1 MIHFIFFL
9 YLLNIIKSGFLNQNP
24 IFDYSHSKNEPLNIL
39 AGSLS
44 SLKAIIPFDYRKLQI
59 CSPQKYEKA
68 ERFPDMVKSINKFVE
83 MDPKLTKEE
92 RNLLSAGYKN
102 IISDKRSSW
111 RLLNN
116 MERKEEEKKN
126 TTQSAYIKE
135 IKDKIET
142 ELNQICAQIQSVI
155 DKYLIPNA
163 TDVENKVFYLKLK
176 ADYYRYK
183 CEFANGKEFDEA
195 CDNAEKVYKEAYELS
210 NKEMPITNSTRLG
223 LDLNFSVF
231 YYEIKGL
238 KEEACTIAKNAF
250 DESMKSLDDLE
261 KSKAKDTLLIIQLL
275 KENLILWTNEMNGE
289 EE

>member
-1 MIHFIFFL
+1 MQNFTREEYV
-9 YLLNIIKSGFLNQNP
+9 YL
-24 IFDYSHSKNEPLNIL
+24 SKL
-39 AGSLS
+39 
-44 SLKAIIPFDYRKLQI
+44 
-59 CSPQKYEKA
+59 YEKA
-68 ERFPDMVKSINKFVE
+68 ERFPDMVKSINKYVE
-83 MDPKLTKEE
+83 LDPKLTKEE

-116 MERKEEEKKN
+116 LEQKEEEKKN

-135 IKDKIET
+135 IKEKIEK
-142 ELNQICAQIQSVI
+142 ELNSIVDEIQSMI
-155 DKYLIPNA
+155 DKYLLPNA
-163 TDVENKVFYLKLK
+163 IDVENKVFYLKLK
-176 ADYYRYK
+176 ADYFRYK
-183 CEFANGKEFDEA
+183 CEFTSDKEFDDA
-195 CDNAEKVYKEAYELS
+195 CSKAEKAYKEAYEIS
-210 NKEMPITNSTRLG
+210 NKEMSITNSTRLG

-238 KEEACTIAKNAF
+238 REEACNIAKNAF
-250 DESMKSLDDLE
+250 EEAMKCLDDLE

>member
-1 MIHFIFFL
+1 MANYSREEYV
-9 YLLNIIKSGFLNQNP
+9 YL
-24 IFDYSHSKNEPLNIL
+24 SKL
-39 AGSLS
+39 
-44 SLKAIIPFDYRKLQI
+44 
-59 CSPQKYEKA
+59 YEKA
-68 ERFPDMVKSINKFVE
+68 ERFPDMVQSINKYVE
-83 MDPKLTKEE
+83 LDPKLTKEE

-126 TTQSAYIKE
+126 TVQSANVKE
-135 IKDKIET
+135 IKDKIEK
-142 ELNQICAQIQSVI
+142 ELNTICAEIQSVI

-163 TDVENKVFYLKLK
+163 VDVENKVFYLKLK

-183 CEFANGKEFDEA
+183 CEFSNGKDFDEA
-195 CDNAEKVYKEAYELS
+195 CANAEKVYKEAYELS

-238 KEEACTIAKNAF
+238 KEEACNIAKNAF
-250 DESMKSLDDLE
+250 DEAMKSLDDLE
-261 KSKAKDTLLIIQLL
+261 KSRAKDTLLIIQLL

>member
-1 MIHFIFFL
+1 MQNFTREEYV
-9 YLLNIIKSGFLNQNP
+9 YL
-24 IFDYSHSKNEPLNIL
+24 SKL
-39 AGSLS
+39 
-44 SLKAIIPFDYRKLQI
+44 
-59 CSPQKYEKA
+59 YEKA
-68 ERFPDMVKSINKFVE
+68 ERFPDMVKSINKYVE
-83 MDPKLTKEE
+83 LEPKLTKEE

-116 MERKEEEKKN
+116 LEQKEEEKKN

-135 IKDKIET
+135 IKEKIEK
-142 ELNQICAQIQSVI
+142 ELNSIVDEIQSMI
-155 DKYLIPNA
+155 DKYLLPNA
-163 TDVENKVFYLKLK
+163 IDVENKVFYLKLK
-176 ADYYRYK
+176 ADYFRYK
-183 CEFANGKEFDEA
+183 CEFTSDKEFDDA
-195 CDNAEKVYKEAYELS
+195 CAKAEKAYKEAYEIS
-210 NKEMPITNSTRLG
+210 NKEMSITNSTRLG

-238 KEEACTIAKNAF
+238 REEACNIAKNAF
-250 DESMKSLDDLE
+250 EEAMKCLDDLE

>member
-1 MIHFIFFL
+1 MQNYSREEYV
-9 YLLNIIKSGFLNQNP
+9 YL
-24 IFDYSHSKNEPLNIL
+24 SKL
-39 AGSLS
+39 
-44 SLKAIIPFDYRKLQI
+44 
-59 CSPQKYEKA
+59 YEKA

-275 KENLILWTNEMNGE
+275 KENLILWKNEMNGE

>member
-1 MIHFIFFL
+1 MANYTREEYV
-9 YLLNIIKSGFLNQNP
+9 YL
-24 IFDYSHSKNEPLNIL
+24 SKL
-39 AGSLS
+39 
-44 SLKAIIPFDYRKLQI
+44 
-59 CSPQKYEKA
+59 YEKA
-68 ERFPDMVKSINKFVE
+68 ERFPDMVQSINKFVE

-126 TTQSAYIKE
+126 AVQSANVKE
-135 IKDKIET
+135 IKDKIEK
-142 ELNQICAQIQSVI
+142 ELNAICAEIQSVI

-163 TDVENKVFYLKLK
+163 VDVENKVFYLKLK

-183 CEFANGKEFDEA
+183 CEFSNGKDFDEA
-195 CDNAEKVYKEAYELS
+195 CANAEKVYKEAYELS

-238 KEEACTIAKNAF
+238 KEEACNIAKNAF
-250 DESMKSLDDLE
+250 DEAMKSLDDLE
-261 KSKAKDTLLIIQLL
+261 KSRAKDTLLIIQLL

-289 EE
+289 ED

>member
-1 MIHFIFFL
+1 MQNYSREEYV
-9 YLLNIIKSGFLNQNP
+9 YL
-24 IFDYSHSKNEPLNIL
+24 SKL
-39 AGSLS
+39 
-44 SLKAIIPFDYRKLQI
+44 
-59 CSPQKYEKA
+59 YEKA

-135 IKDKIET
+135 IKDKIES

-195 CDNAEKVYKEAYELS
+195 CIKAEKAYKEAYEIS

-238 KEEACTIAKNAF
+238 REEACNIAKTAF
-250 DESMKSLDDLE
+250 EEAMKCLDDLE

-275 KENLILWTNEMNGE
+275 KENLILWTNEMSGE

>member
-1 MIHFIFFL
+1 MQNYTREEYV
-9 YLLNIIKSGFLNQNP
+9 YL
-24 IFDYSHSKNEPLNIL
+24 SKL
-39 AGSLS
+39 
-44 SLKAIIPFDYRKLQI
+44 
-59 CSPQKYEKA
+59 YEKA

-83 MDPKLTKEE
+83 LDPKLTKEE

-126 TTQSAYIKE
+126 ATQSSYIKE
-135 IKDKIET
+135 IKDKIEK
-142 ELNQICAQIQSVI
+142 ELNDICAQIQSVI
-155 DKYLIPNA
+155 DQYLIPNA

-176 ADYYRYK
+176 ADYFRYK
-183 CEFANGKEFDEA
+183 CEFASDKEFDDA
-195 CDNAEKVYKEAYELS
+195 CDSAEKVYKEAYELS

-250 DESMKSLDDLE
+250 DEAMKSLDDLE

>member
-1 MIHFIFFL
+1 MQNFTREEYV
-9 YLLNIIKSGFLNQNP
+9 YL
-24 IFDYSHSKNEPLNIL
+24 SKL
-39 AGSLS
+39 
-44 SLKAIIPFDYRKLQI
+44 
-59 CSPQKYEKA
+59 YEKA
-68 ERFPDMVKSINKFVE
+68 ERFPDMVKSINKYVE
-83 MDPKLTKEE
+83 LDPKLTKEE

-116 MERKEEEKKN
+116 LEQKEEEKKN
-126 TTQSAYIKE
+126 KTQSGYIKE
-135 IKDKIET
+135 VKGKIEK
-142 ELNQICAQIQSVI
+142 ELNSIVDEIQSMI
-155 DKYLIPNA
+155 DKYLLPNA
-163 TDVENKVFYLKLK
+163 IDVENKVFYLKLK
-176 ADYYRYK
+176 ADYFRYK
-183 CEFANGKEFDEA
+183 CEFTSDKEFDDA
-195 CDNAEKVYKEAYELS
+195 CIKAEKAYKEAYEIS

-238 KEEACTIAKNAF
+238 REEACNIAKTAF
-250 DESMKSLDDLE
+250 EEAMKCLDDLE

>member
-1 MIHFIFFL
+1 MQNFTREEYV
-9 YLLNIIKSGFLNQNP
+9 YL
-24 IFDYSHSKNEPLNIL
+24 SKL
-39 AGSLS
+39 
-44 SLKAIIPFDYRKLQI
+44 
-59 CSPQKYEKA
+59 YEKA
-68 ERFPDMVKSINKFVE
+68 ERFPDMVKSINKYVE
-83 MDPKLTKEE
+83 LDPKLTKEE

-116 MERKEEEKKN
+116 LEQKEEEKKN

-135 IKDKIET
+135 IKEKIEK
-142 ELNQICAQIQSVI
+142 ELNSIVDEIQSMI
-155 DKYLIPNA
+155 DKYLLPNA
-163 TDVENKVFYLKLK
+163 IDVENKVFYLKLK
-176 ADYYRYK
+176 ADYFRYK
-183 CEFANGKEFDEA
+183 CEFTSDKEFDDA
-195 CDNAEKVYKEAYELS
+195 CIKAEKAYKEAYEIS

-238 KEEACTIAKNAF
+238 REEACNIAKTAF
-250 DESMKSLDDLE
+250 EEAMKCLDDLE

>member
-1 MIHFIFFL
+1 MQNFTREEYF
-9 YLLNIIKSGFLNQNP
+9 YL
-24 IFDYSHSKNEPLNIL
+24 SKL
-39 AGSLS
+39 
-44 SLKAIIPFDYRKLQI
+44 
-59 CSPQKYEKA
+59 YEKA
-68 ERFPDMVKSINKFVE
+68 ERFPDMVKSINKYVE
-83 MDPKLTKEE
+83 LDPKLTKEE

-116 MERKEEEKKN
+116 LEQKEEEKKN

-135 IKDKIET
+135 IKEKIEK
-142 ELNQICAQIQSVI
+142 ELNSIVDEIQSMI
-155 DKYLIPNA
+155 DKYLLPNA
-163 TDVENKVFYLKLK
+163 IDVENKVFYLKLK
-176 ADYYRYK
+176 ADYFRYK
-183 CEFANGKEFDEA
+183 CEFTSDKEFDDA
-195 CDNAEKVYKEAYELS
+195 CAKAEKAYKEAYEIS
-210 NKEMPITNSTRLG
+210 NKEMSITNSTRLG

-238 KEEACTIAKNAF
+238 REEACNIAKNAF
-250 DESMKSLDDLE
+250 EEAMKCLDDLE

>member
-1 MIHFIFFL
+1 MANYTREEYV
-9 YLLNIIKSGFLNQNP
+9 YL
-24 IFDYSHSKNEPLNIL
+24 SKL
-39 AGSLS
+39 
-44 SLKAIIPFDYRKLQI
+44 
-59 CSPQKYEKA
+59 YEKA
-68 ERFPDMVKSINKFVE
+68 ERFPDMVQSINKYVE
-83 MDPKLTKEE
+83 LDPKLTKEE

-126 TTQSAYIKE
+126 AVQSANVKE
-135 IKDKIET
+135 IKDKIEK
-142 ELNQICAQIQSVI
+142 ELNTICAEIQSVI

-163 TDVENKVFYLKLK
+163 VDVENKVFYLKLK

-183 CEFANGKEFDEA
+183 CEFSNGKDFDEA
-195 CDNAEKVYKEAYELS
+195 CANAEKVYKEAYELS

-238 KEEACTIAKNAF
+238 KEEACNIAKNAF
-250 DESMKSLDDLE
+250 DEAMKSLDDLE
-261 KSKAKDTLLIIQLL
+261 KSRAKDTLLIIQLL

>member
-1 MIHFIFFL
+1 MQNYSREEYV
-9 YLLNIIKSGFLNQNP
+9 YL
-24 IFDYSHSKNEPLNIL
+24 SKL
-39 AGSLS
+39 
-44 SLKAIIPFDYRKLQI
+44 
-59 CSPQKYEKA
+59 YEKA

-135 IKDKIET
+135 IKDKIES

-275 KENLILWTNEMNGE
+275 KENLILWTNEMSGE

>member
-1 MIHFIFFL
+1 
-9 YLLNIIKSGFLNQNP
+9 
-24 IFDYSHSKNEPLNIL
+24 
-39 AGSLS
+39 
-44 SLKAIIPFDYRKLQI
+44 
-59 CSPQKYEKA
+59 
-68 ERFPDMVKSINKFVE
+68 
-83 MDPKLTKEE
+83 
-92 RNLLSAGYKN
+92 
-102 IISDKRSSW
+102 
-111 RLLNN
+111 

-135 IKDKIET
+135 IKDKIES

>member
-1 MIHFIFFL
+1 MNNTTTDL
-9 YLLNIIKSGFLNQNP
+9 STNIKSSTKP
-24 IFDYSHSKNEPLNIL
+24 
-39 AGSLS
+39 A
-44 SLKAIIPFDYRKLQI
+44 
-59 CSPQKYEKA
+59 
-68 ERFPDMVKSINKFVE
+68 
-83 MDPKLTKEE
+83 KLTKEE

>member
-1 MIHFIFFL
+1 MQNFTREEYV
-9 YLLNIIKSGFLNQNP
+9 YL
-24 IFDYSHSKNEPLNIL
+24 SKL
-39 AGSLS
+39 
-44 SLKAIIPFDYRKLQI
+44 
-59 CSPQKYEKA
+59 YEKA
-68 ERFPDMVKSINKFVE
+68 ERFPDMVKSINKYVE
-83 MDPKLTKEE
+83 LDPKLTKEE

-116 MERKEEEKKN
+116 LEQKEEEKKN

-135 IKDKIET
+135 IKEKIEK
-142 ELNQICAQIQSVI
+142 ELNSIVDEIQSMI
-155 DKYLIPNA
+155 DKYLLPNA
-163 TDVENKVFYLKLK
+163 IDVENKVFYLKLK
-176 ADYYRYK
+176 ADYFRYK
-183 CEFANGKEFDEA
+183 CEFTSDKEFDDA
-195 CDNAEKVYKEAYELS
+195 CVKAEKAYKEAYEIS
-210 NKEMPITNSTRLG
+210 NKEMSITNSTRLG

-238 KEEACTIAKNAF
+238 REEACNIAKNAF
-250 DESMKSLDDLE
+250 EEAMKCLDDLE